1 MAESTSLAEGCRLG
15 CERFKVEYG
24 KSGILLGRAGYVA
37 DTRNLYTH
45 ENKCTLACVLP
56 TWKHKS
62 LTIFSEAVISARR
75 INSKIAGKVTF
86 YIYKNF

>member
-56 TWKHKS
+56 T
-62 LTIFSEAVISARR
+62 
-75 INSKIAGKVTF
+75 
-86 YIYKNF
+86 